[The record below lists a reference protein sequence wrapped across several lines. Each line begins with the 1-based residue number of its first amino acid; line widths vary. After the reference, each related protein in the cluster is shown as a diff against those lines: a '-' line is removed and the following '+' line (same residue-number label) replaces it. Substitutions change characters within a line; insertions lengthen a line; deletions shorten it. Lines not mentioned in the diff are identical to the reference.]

1 MATAN
6 NTDQHLTERLAAIDA
21 AVSAALTAGTS
32 DNTRRLYRSQAHVF
46 ATWCRQHDLVALP
59 ATPVTVARY
68 LTARAE
74 AGAVVGTVRAARA
87 AIGALHR
94 AAGVPDPGSS
104 ELVRTAMRG
113 LARQHAAP
121 QRQATGLTAEGLA
134 AIIATA
140 HHPRRRGRGLET
152 APVAMQRG
160 AQDCALAGLLFLAG
174 LRRAEVAALRW
185 ADVEPATTPGALL
198 IHTRKTKTDQTGQ
211 LVDIRLVKGPA
222 AAALCT
228 LRGADSGD
236 NDLVFRLNPASVGR
250 RLAAAARAAGLQG
263 DYTGHSGRVGLASE
277 LTRHGASMQEVMLAG
292 GWRSAGMV
300 ARYSAGASV
309 EAGAVAKYL

>member
-1 MATAN
+1 METHTN
-6 NTDQHLTERLAAIDA
+6 PKQELAAPGAALDA
-21 AVSAALTAGTS
+21 ALSAALSAATS
-32 DNTRRLYRSQAHVF
+32 ANTRRLYRSQARVF
-46 ATWCRQHDLVALP
+46 ADWCQLHGLQALP
-59 ATPVTVARY
+59 ATPETVARY

-74 AGAVVGTVRAARA
+74 AGAAGAA
-87 AIGALHR
+87 
-94 AAGVPDPGSS
+94 DPASS

-113 LARQHAAP
+113 LARQHGAP
-121 QRQATGLTAEGLA
+121 QRQATAPTAEGLA

-140 HHPRRRGRGLET
+140 YQPRRRGRGRET
-152 APVAMQRG
+152 VRVAMRRG
-160 AQDCALAGLLFLAG
+160 AEDCAIAGLLFLAG

-185 ADVEPATTPGALL
+185 ADIAPATTPGALL
-198 IHTRKTKTDQTGQ
+198 IHPRKTKTDQTGEQ
-211 LVDIRLVKGPA
+211 VDIRLVKGPA
-222 AAALCT
+222 AAALRT
-228 LRGADSGD
+228 LRGTNSAPE
-236 NDLVFRLNPASVGR
+236 DLVFRLNPESIGR

-300 ARYSAGASV
+300 ARYSAGVAV

>member
-1 MATAN
+1 MAITN
-6 NTDQHLTERLAAIDA
+6 PNQQLAAPGAALDA
-21 AVSAALTAGTS
+21 ALSAALTAATS
-32 DNTRRLYRSQAHVF
+32 ANTRRLYRSQARVF
-46 ATWCRQHDLVALP
+46 AAWCQLHGLQALP
-59 ATPVTVARY
+59 ATPETVARY

-94 AAGVPDPGSS
+94 AAGAADPASS

-113 LARQHAAP
+113 LARQHGAP
-121 QRQATGLTAEGLA
+121 QRQATALTAEGLA

-140 HHPRRRGRGLET
+140 YQPRRRGRGRET
-152 APVAMQRG
+152 VRVAMQRG
-160 AQDCALAGLLFLAG
+160 AQDCAIAGLLFLAG

-185 ADVEPATTPGALL
+185 ADIAPATTPGALL
-198 IHTRKTKTDQTGQ
+198 IHTRKTKTDQTGEQ
-211 LVDIRLVKGPA
+211 VDIRLVKGPA
-222 AAALCT
+222 AAALRT
-228 LRGADSGD
+228 LRGTNSAPE
-236 NDLVFRLNPASVGR
+236 DLVFRLNPESIGR

-300 ARYSAGASV
+300 ARYSAGVAV